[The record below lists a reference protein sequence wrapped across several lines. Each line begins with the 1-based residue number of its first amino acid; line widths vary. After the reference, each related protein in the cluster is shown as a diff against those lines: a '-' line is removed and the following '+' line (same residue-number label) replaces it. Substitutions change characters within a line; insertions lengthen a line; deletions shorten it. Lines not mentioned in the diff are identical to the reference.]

1 MQIDET
7 VRVFTDESGRPAG
20 FTWRNQ
26 NFLVSEDPVRWFSRR
41 NWWLDAKSAQRG
53 SGAQLLEI
61 EMWRLVAQELTAET
75 KNPAQNQPSFEL
87 AHIQDQHDSGNWQLL
102 RTID

>member
-1 MQIDET
+1 MQIEET

-26 NFLVSEDPVRWFSRR
+26 NYLVSEDPVRWFSRR
-41 NWWLDAKSAQRG
+41 NWWLDAKSVQRG
-53 SGAQLLEI
+53 SSAHLLEI
-61 EMWRLVAQELTAET
+61 EMWRLVAQELTAGPKSLGT
-75 KNPAQNQPSFEL
+75 NRPGFEL
-87 AHIQDQHDSGNWQLL
+87 AHIHDQQNSGSWQLL